1 MKLEKSLSLNKYFL
15 GLFGFEK
22 INDLFERLR
31 GVREGI
37 DSDGKSNYASELI
50 LLEGLKIP
58 IGDILRY
65 DNAIKEYTERL
76 VRNRRE
82 NISLKYFQYLAV
94 LFSEIF
100 LDNYFHRPKEFLS
113 NLNLFLDLLNED
125 ISRKDDKFA
134 YFEETDLKKLAYW
147 MATGS
152 GKTLIMHIN
161 YRQFLKYNKGRLDN
175 IILITPNEGLSR
187 QHYHEMQR
195 SGIPCRLY
203 HENTGSLTLYQDEV
217 LVIDIHK
224 LTQEKKGAGVRVE
237 VESFEGRNLVF
248 IDEGHKGAGTEEKT
262 WKRLRESLAKTGFI
276 FEYSATFGQAIGPKD
291 KDLLKEYSKAIIF
304 DYSYKYFYS
313 DGYGKDFYVYNLRER
328 SFQDKFKNLIL
339 TGNLLSFYE
348 QILLYEMHKE
358 ELREYLIEKPL
369 WAFIGSK
376 VSGAGINSDILKVVE
391 FLKAISDNK
400 SSLKRNIDIILSGKS
415 GLLDPEGNDV
425 FKDRFEHIRRKGY
438 KADDIYEK
446 LFNCKSGVFS
456 LYEIKSAEGE
466 IGLKIGEGE
475 YFGVINIGDVSG
487 FKKLLTERGIEVK
500 SDSITPSLFEKVNEL
515 YSTINII
522 IGAKKFIEGWDSWRV
537 CSMGLINMG
546 KGEGPQIIQLF
557 GRGVRLKGRCFS
569 LKRSDENRY
578 RIKALETL
586 NIFGLNADYI
596 NTFLETIRREEV
608 EFEEIQLPIQFIN
621 EKTWNKKLYTFK
633 PPEDFEFSEYF
644 IQLTVNEDIL
654 EKVRIDLR
662 PRVSLAHGLKVTKGE
677 SEENIL
683 SLEDKYIDLLNWDR
697 IYYELINYKIAMGYS
712 NLGIERD
719 ILTEIIRSNGYQL
732 YAFSEQ
738 VIPESFSNLNKI
750 HEIVLMI
757 LKSYI
762 AKFYNDILRREES
775 KRLQPVFL
783 IREDENLT
791 YGQYTVKIEIPA
803 DKKEQKERQKLI
815 SKIKQLIKNVEKLYQ
830 DDLKEFPRVHFDRHL
845 YTPLLLYRKD
855 MDYIKTI
862 PPQLNEGEFE
872 FIECLRNYLKANK
885 EKFKNEEIFLLRN
898 LSRKGIMFFQRSGFY
913 PDFIMWRK
921 IKDKQ
926 TIAFVDPKGIRHVED
941 EKIQLHENIKEL
953 EKTIGRGDL
962 KLESFILSVSEFKDI
977 KKTYAYLKKDKEELE
992 REHVLFM
999 EDKEKAVSKLFEML

>member
-1 MKLEKSLSLNKYFL
+1 MKLEKSLVLNKYL
-15 GLFGFEK
+15 LSLFGFEK
-22 INDLFERLR
+22 VNDLFERLK
-31 GVREGI
+31 GVREGY
-37 DSDGKSNYASELI
+37 DTDGKSYYACELI

-65 DNAIKEYTERL
+65 DNAIKEYTEGL

-82 NISLKYFQYLAV
+82 NINLKYFQYLSV

-100 LDNYFHRPKEFLS
+100 LDNYFHRLKEFLS
-113 NLNLFLDLLNED
+113 NLNVFVDFLNEE
-125 ISRKDDKFA
+125 IHRKENEFL

-161 YRQFLKYNKGRLDN
+161 YWQFLKYNKGRLDN
-175 IILITPNEGLSR
+175 IILITPNEGLSK

-203 HENTGSLTLYQDEV
+203 HENTGSLTLYQNEV

-224 LTQEKKGAGVRVE
+224 LTEEKKGSGVRVE

-262 WKRLRESLAKTGFI
+262 WKRLREGLAKTGFI
-276 FEYSATFGQAIGPKD
+276 FEYSATFGQSIGPKD
-291 KDLLKEYSKAIIF
+291 KDLLREYSKAIIF

-313 DGYGKDFYVYNLRER
+313 DGYGKDFYVYNLREK
-328 SFQDKFKNLIL
+328 SFQEKFKNLIL

-348 QILLYEMHKE
+348 QILLYEKHRE
-358 ELREYLIEKPL
+358 ELSEYLIEKPL

-376 VSGAGINSDILKVVE
+376 VSGAGINSDVLKVVE
-391 FLKAISDNK
+391 FLKEISENK
-400 SSLKRNIDIILSGKS
+400 SLLKRNIDIILSGKS
-415 GLLDPEGNDV
+415 GLIDLQGNDV
-425 FKDRFEHIRRKGY
+425 FKDRFEHIRREGC

-446 LFNCKSGVFS
+446 LLNCRSGAFS
-456 LYEIKSAEGE
+456 FFEIKSAEGE

-500 SDSITPSLFEKVNEL
+500 SDSITPSLFEKVNEH
-515 YSTINII
+515 YSNINII

-557 GRGVRLKGRCFS
+557 GRGVRLKGRGFS

-608 EFEEIQLPIQFIN
+608 EYEEIQLPIQFIN
-621 EKTWNKKLYTFK
+621 EKKWKKKLYTLK
-633 PPEDFEFSEYF
+633 SPEDFDFSSYF
-644 IQLTVNEDIL
+644 FQITVNEDIL
-654 EKVRIDLR
+654 DKVRIDLR
-662 PRVSLAHGLKVTKGE
+662 PRVSLAHGLEVTKGE

-683 SLEDKYIDLLNWDR
+683 SLEDKYIDLLNWDG
-697 IYYELINYKIAMGYS
+697 IYYELLNYKIAMGYT
-712 NLGIERD
+712 NLSID
-719 ILTEIIRSNGYQL
+719 KDTLTEIIRSNGYQL

-738 VIPESFSNLNKI
+738 VIPKGFSDLDKL
-750 HEIVLMI
+750 HEIVLMV
-757 LKSYI
+757 LKTYI
-762 AKFYNDILRREES
+762 DKFYNDMLRKEES
-775 KRLQPVFL
+775 KRLQPVYL
-783 IREDENLT
+783 VKEDENLA
-791 YGQYTVKIEIPA
+791 YGEYTVKIEIPA
-803 DKKEQKERQKLI
+803 DKKEQKERQKFI
-815 SKIKQLIKNVEKLYQ
+815 KKIKGFVKNIEKLYQ
-830 DDLKEFPRVHFDRHL
+830 DDLKEFPRIHFDRHL
-845 YTPLLLYRKD
+845 YTPLLLYKKD
-855 MDYIKTI
+855 KDFIKTI
-862 PPQLNEGEFE
+862 PTQLNEGEFE
-872 FIECLRNYLKANK
+872 FIGCLRNYLKAHK
-885 EKFKNEEIFLLRN
+885 ERFKNEEIFLLRN
-898 LSRKGIMFFQRSGFY
+898 LSRKGIRFFQRSGFY

-962 KLESFILSVSEFKDI
+962 KLESFILSVSEFKKI
-977 KKTYAYLKKDKEELE
+977 KKTCAYSKKDKKDLE

-999 EDKEKAVSKLFEML
+999 EDKEKVINKLFEML